1 MSENMIFAAFFFPA
15 AACVIIFL
23 MRYVSAI
30 IQTRLRTRH
39 DEAYR
44 ELAQNAVAQQAES
57 SGQIASLQAT
67 LSRIEARLGSVEKIL
82 KEVE

>member
-15 AACVIIFL
+15 LAFVLIFA
-23 MRYVSAI
+23 MRYLSAI
-30 IQTRLRTRH
+30 IQTRLRARH

-44 ELAQNAVAQQAES
+44 ELAHSATAAQAEAS
-57 SGQIASLQAT
+57 RQIAALHST
-67 LSRIEARLGSVEKIL
+67 LSRIETRLGSVEKIL